1 MKILLEHQQRS
12 YNTFADKELNVGE
25 DAKPYADEKL
35 ILVADGL
42 GGRGGFPHTELARG
56 MLEKDRLVDVAFSPV
71 FDLEGEKYE
80 DLKKFIQ
87 ESFSDLFAL
96 KEIYGRDF
104 YSSKGSGYFASHL
117 IAAIALYLLR
127 FDARFDIDALF
138 ENCEK
143 AKARAQIKEM
153 GAKKEGEKAPPPPA
167 NAESEDKNA
176 ESKTQIEAN
185 KAKSETENAVEKA
198 ENAPVKAENTVEN
211 AESAPAKA
219 ESALSKE
226 ELLKKFALDFSAAL
240 KEKLAAI
247 AQNAG
252 LKNESRLKGTYLLP
266 TTLSVTL
273 MREREESVDLIC
285 LWAGDSRAYYWNEEG
300 LAQISDDHE
309 IGGTMTNLISLAKDF
324 RLQICSLK
332 VKKPCL
338 VFNATDGVYKCMMF
352 ASPLDLESL
361 LLQAILKSESVEQL
375 EENLD
380 KIYENIGRHDDSNS
394 LAAVTFGYAD
404 LGALKA
410 AARKRSDEIER
421 KIVSRLPGILTR
433 DYRAEYE
440 KADAEFI
447 SSLLKVKDQAIAV
460 PEVLAAITRQ
470 MKERKYAPFEK
481 EVAEIKGKIRKKEL
495 EIRDCRKEISSKVA
509 LHWIKKPTLRKLSG
523 KDLPLF
529 KKGLYKKVEGIDEL
543 KKAYASGCDE
553 EIDELQK
560 QVEKFCECGD
570 KLRDVITVKDTAQAA
585 EESLERIEEVVKKLK
600 ARARGKNEIYKQY
613 FSDLEDIEKV
623 SEEMMQEDEAE
634 IEKLAEEIFSGK
646 RTLGGTSGELE
657 AEMSAILAKKTEA
670 EAEISALNGRLKEI
684 EKPYAERFW
693 NEFTRELIVTDEC
706 RAAIEKHEELTEA
719 AKAGEAEKKRAEL
732 EVLLEK
738 RQELYAEY
746 EKNYQ
751 RSLVRSDICLR

>member
-1 MKILLEHQQRS
+1 MKILLEHQQRV
-12 YNTFADKELNVGE
+12 YNALADKELNVGE

-42 GGRGGFPHTELARG
+42 GGRGGFPHTELDRG

-143 AKARAQIKEM
+143 AKARAQIKET
-153 GAKKEGEKAPPPPA
+153 GAKKEGEKAPTPA
-167 NAESEDKNA
+167 NAESKTENA
-176 ESKTQIEAN
+176 ESKT
-185 KAKSETENAVEKA
+185 ENTVEKA
-198 ENAPVKAENTVEN
+198 ENAPINAEN
-211 AESAPAKA
+211 APAKA

-247 AQNAG
+247 AQNAV

-361 LLQAILKSESVEQL
+361 LLQAIRASESVEQL

-404 LGALKA
+404 FGALKA
-410 AARKRSDEIER
+410 AAGKRSDEIER
-421 KIVSRLPGILTR
+421 EIVSRLPGILTR

-447 SSLLKVKDQAIAV
+447 SSLLKVKDKAIAV
-460 PEVLAAITRQ
+460 PEVLEAITRQ

-481 EVAEIKGKIRKKEL
+481 EVAEIKGKIRSKEL
-495 EIRDCRKEISSKVA
+495 EIRACREEIASKVA
-509 LHWIKKPTLRKLSG
+509 SHWIKKPTLRKLSG

-600 ARARGKNEIYKQY
+600 ARARGKNEIYRQY
-613 FSDLEDIEKV
+613 YSDLEDIEKV
-623 SEEMMQEDEAE
+623 SKEMMQEDEAE
-634 IEKLAEEIFSGK
+634 IEKLAEEIFAGK

>member
-1 MKILLEHQQRS
+1 MKILLEHQQRV
-12 YNTFADKELNVGE
+12 YNALADKELNVGE

-35 ILVADGL
+35 IVVADGL
-42 GGRGGFPHTELARG
+42 GGRGGFPHIELDRG

-117 IAAIALYLLR
+117 VAAIALYLLR

-143 AKARAQIKEM
+143 AKARAQEET
-153 GAKKEGEKAPPPPA
+153 GEKKEGEKATPPA
-167 NAESEDKNA
+167 NAESKDKNA
-176 ESKTQIEAN
+176 ESKT
-185 KAKSETENAVEKA
+185 ENTVEKA
-198 ENAPVKAENTVEN
+198 ENAPVKAENAV
-211 AESAPAKA
+211 
-219 ESALSKE
+219 SKE
-226 ELLKKFALDFSAAL
+226 ELLQKFALDFSAAL
-240 KEKLAAI
+240 KERLAAI

-285 LWAGDSRAYYWNEEG
+285 LWAGDSRSYYWNEEG

-361 LLQAILKSESVEQL
+361 LLQVILKSESVEQL

-410 AARKRSDEIER
+410 AAEKRSDEIER

-447 SSLLKVKDQAIAV
+447 SSLLKVKDKAIAV

-481 EVAEIKGKIRKKEL
+481 EVAEIRGKIRRKEL
-495 EIRDCRKEISSKVA
+495 EIRACREEIAAKVA

-600 ARARGKNEIYKQY
+600 ARARGKNEIYRQY

-623 SEEMMQEDEAE
+623 SKEMMQEDEAE
-634 IEKLAEEIFSGK
+634 IEKLAEEIFAGK

-657 AEMSAILAKKTEA
+657 AEMSAILAKKTET

>member
-1 MKILLEHQQRS
+1 MKILLEHQQRMH
-12 YNTFADKELNVGE
+12 NALADKELNVGE

-42 GGRGGFPHTELARG
+42 GGRGGFPHTELDRG

-143 AKARAQIKEM
+143 AKARAQIKET
-153 GAKKEGEKAPPPPA
+153 GAKKEGEKAPTPA
-167 NAESEDKNA
+167 NAESKEKSAPVNA
-176 ESKTQIEAN
+176 
-185 KAKSETENAVEKA
+185 ENAVEKA
-198 ENAPVKAENTVEN
+198 ENAPAN
-211 AESAPAKA
+211 A

-247 AQNAG
+247 AQNVG

-404 LGALKA
+404 FGALKA

-421 KIVSRLPGILTR
+421 EIVSRLPGILTR

-447 SSLLKVKDQAIAV
+447 SSLLKVKDKAIAV
-460 PEVLAAITRQ
+460 PEVLEAITRQ

-481 EVAEIKGKIRKKEL
+481 EVAEIKGKIRSKEL
-495 EIRDCRKEISSKVA
+495 EIRACREEIASKVA
-509 LHWIKKPTLRKLSG
+509 SHWIKKPTLR
-523 KDLPLF
+523 
-529 KKGLYKKVEGIDEL
+529 
-543 KKAYASGCDE
+543 
-553 EIDELQK
+553 
-560 QVEKFCECGD
+560 
-570 KLRDVITVKDTAQAA
+570 
-585 EESLERIEEVVKKLK
+585 
-600 ARARGKNEIYKQY
+600 
-613 FSDLEDIEKV
+613 
-623 SEEMMQEDEAE
+623 
-634 IEKLAEEIFSGK
+634 
-646 RTLGGTSGELE
+646 
-657 AEMSAILAKKTEA
+657 
-670 EAEISALNGRLKEI
+670 
-684 EKPYAERFW
+684 
-693 NEFTRELIVTDEC
+693 
-706 RAAIEKHEELTEA
+706 
-719 AKAGEAEKKRAEL
+719 
-732 EVLLEK
+732 
-738 RQELYAEY
+738 
-746 EKNYQ
+746 
-751 RSLVRSDICLR
+751 

>member
-1 MKILLEHQQRS
+1 MKILLEHQQRMH
-12 YNTFADKELNVGE
+12 NALADKELNVGE

-42 GGRGGFPHTELARG
+42 GGRGGFPHTELDRG

-143 AKARAQIKEM
+143 AKARAQEEM
-153 GAKKEGEKAPPPPA
+153 GAKKEGEKAPTPPA
-167 NAESEDKNA
+167 NAENKEKNA
-176 ESKTQIEAN
+176 VEKAESAPVN
-185 KAKSETENAVEKA
+185 AENAVEKA
-198 ENAPVKAENTVEN
+198 ENAPAKAENAV
-211 AESAPAKA
+211 
-219 ESALSKE
+219 SKE

-247 AQNAG
+247 AQNVG

-273 MREREESVDLIC
+273 MRERKESVDLIC

-404 LGALKA
+404 FGALKA
-410 AARKRSDEIER
+410 AAEKRSDEIER

-447 SSLLKVKDQAIAV
+447 SSLLKVKDKAIAV
-460 PEVLAAITRQ
+460 PEVLEAITRQ

-481 EVAEIKGKIRKKEL
+481 EVAEIKGKIRRKEL
-495 EIRDCRKEISSKVA
+495 EIRVCREEIASKVA
-509 LHWIKKPTLRKLSG
+509 SHWIKKSTLRKLSG

-600 ARARGKNEIYKQY
+600 ARARGKNEIYRQY
-613 FSDLEDIEKV
+613 YSDLEDIEKV
-623 SEEMMQEDEAE
+623 SKEMMQEDEAE

>member
-1 MKILLEHQQRS
+1 MKILLEHQQRMH
-12 YNTFADKELNVGE
+12 NALADKELNVGE

-42 GGRGGFPHTELARG
+42 GGRGGFPHTELDRG

-143 AKARAQIKEM
+143 AKARAQEEM
-153 GAKKEGEKAPPPPA
+153 GAKKEGEKAPTPA
-167 NAESEDKNA
+167 NAESKEKSAPVNA
-176 ESKTQIEAN
+176 
-185 KAKSETENAVEKA
+185 ENAVEKA
-198 ENAPVKAENTVEN
+198 ENAPAN
-211 AESAPAKA
+211 AESAM
-219 ESALSKE
+219 SKE

-404 LGALKA
+404 FGALKA
-410 AARKRSDEIER
+410 AAEKRSDEIER
-421 KIVSRLPGILTR
+421 EIVSRLPGILTR

-447 SSLLKVKDQAIAV
+447 SSLLKVKDKAIAV
-460 PEVLAAITRQ
+460 PEVLEAVTRQ

-481 EVAEIKGKIRKKEL
+481 EVAEIKGKIRSKEL
-495 EIRDCRKEISSKVA
+495 EIRACREEIASKVA
-509 LHWIKKPTLRKLSG
+509 SHWIKKPTLRKLSG

-570 KLRDVITVKDTAQAA
+570 KLRDAVTVKDTAQAA

-600 ARARGKNEIYKQY
+600 ARARGKNEIYRQY
-613 FSDLEDIEKV
+613 YSDLEDIEKV
-623 SEEMMQEDEAE
+623 SKEMMQEDEAE

>member
-1 MKILLEHQQRS
+1 MKILLEHQQRV
-12 YNTFADKELNVGE
+12 YNALADKELNVGE

-35 ILVADGL
+35 IVVADGL
-42 GGRGGFPHTELARG
+42 GGRGGFPHTELDRG

-117 IAAIALYLLR
+117 VAAIALYLLR

-143 AKARAQIKEM
+143 AKARAQEET
-153 GAKKEGEKAPPPPA
+153 GEKKEVEKAPTPA
-167 NAESEDKNA
+167 NAESKDKNA
-176 ESKTQIEAN
+176 ESKTEN
-185 KAKSETENAVEKA
+185 TVEKAENAPVNAENAVEKA
-198 ENAPVKAENTVEN
+198 ENAPIN
-211 AESAPAKA
+211 AESAPANA
-219 ESALSKE
+219 ESAVSKE

-247 AQNAG
+247 AQNVG

-361 LLQAILKSESVEQL
+361 LLQAILKSESAEQL

-421 KIVSRLPGILTR
+421 EIVSRLPGILTR

-447 SSLLKVKDQAIAV
+447 SSLLKVKDKAIAV
-460 PEVLAAITRQ
+460 PEVLEAIMRQ

-481 EVAEIKGKIRKKEL
+481 EVAEIKGKIRSKEL
-495 EIRDCRKEISSKVA
+495 EIRACREEIAAKVA
-509 LHWIKKPTLRKLSG
+509 SHWIKKPTLRKLSG

-600 ARARGKNEIYKQY
+600 ARARGKNEIYRQY
-613 FSDLEDIEKV
+613 YSDLEDIEKV
-623 SEEMMQEDEAE
+623 SKEMMQEDEAE

-657 AEMSAILAKKTEA
+657 AEMSAIFAKKTEA

-684 EKPYAERFW
+684 EKPYTECFW

>member
-1 MKILLEHQQRS
+1 MKILLEHQQRV
-12 YNTFADKELNVGE
+12 YNALADKELNVGE

-42 GGRGGFPHTELARG
+42 GGRGGFPHTELDRG

-143 AKARAQIKEM
+143 AKARAQIKET
-153 GAKKEGEKAPPPPA
+153 GAKKEGEKAPTPA
-167 NAESEDKNA
+167 NAESKEKSAPVNA
-176 ESKTQIEAN
+176 ENNDK
-185 KAKSETENAVEKA
+185 NAVEKA
-198 ENAPVKAENTVEN
+198 E
-211 AESAPAKA
+211 SAPANA

-404 LGALKA
+404 FGALKA
-410 AARKRSDEIER
+410 AAEKRSDEIER
-421 KIVSRLPGILTR
+421 EIVSRLPDILTR

-447 SSLLKVKDQAIAV
+447 SSLLKVKDKAIAV
-460 PEVLAAITRQ
+460 PEVLEAITRQ

-481 EVAEIKGKIRKKEL
+481 EVAEIKGKIIRKEL
-495 EIRDCRKEISSKVA
+495 EIRACREEIAAKVTS
-509 LHWIKKPTLRKLSG
+509 HWIKKPTLRKLSG

-600 ARARGKNEIYKQY
+600 ARARGKNEIYRQY
-613 FSDLEDIEKV
+613 YSDLEDIEKV
-623 SEEMMQEDEAE
+623 SKEMMQEDEAE
-634 IEKLAEEIFSGK
+634 IEKLAEEIFAGK
-646 RTLGGTSGELE
+646 RTLGGTIGELE

-670 EAEISALNGRLKEI
+670 GAEISALNGRLKEI

>member
-1 MKILLEHQQRS
+1 MKILLEHQQRV
-12 YNTFADKELNVGE
+12 YNALADKELNVGE

-42 GGRGGFPHTELARG
+42 GGRGGFPHTELDRG

-143 AKARAQIKEM
+143 AKARAQIKET
-153 GAKKEGEKAPPPPA
+153 GAKKEGEKAPTPA
-167 NAESEDKNA
+167 NAESKEKSAPVNA
-176 ESKTQIEAN
+176 ENNDK
-185 KAKSETENAVEKA
+185 NAVEKA
-198 ENAPVKAENTVEN
+198 E
-211 AESAPAKA
+211 SAPANA

-404 LGALKA
+404 FGALKA
-410 AARKRSDEIER
+410 AAEKRSDEIER
-421 KIVSRLPGILTR
+421 EIVSRLPDILTR

-447 SSLLKVKDQAIAV
+447 SSLLKVKDKAIAV
-460 PEVLAAITRQ
+460 PEVLEAITRQ

-481 EVAEIKGKIRKKEL
+481 EVAEIRGKIRRKEL
-495 EIRDCRKEISSKVA
+495 EIRACREEIAAKVTS
-509 LHWIKKPTLRKLSG
+509 HWIKKPTLRKLSG

-600 ARARGKNEIYKQY
+600 ARARGKNEIYRQY
-613 FSDLEDIEKV
+613 YSDLEDIEKV
-623 SEEMMQEDEAE
+623 SKEMMQEDEAE
-634 IEKLAEEIFSGK
+634 IEKLAEEIFAGK
-646 RTLGGTSGELE
+646 RTLGGTIGELE

-670 EAEISALNGRLKEI
+670 GAEISALNGRLKEI

>member
-1 MKILLEHQQRS
+1 MKILLEHQQRV
-12 YNTFADKELNVGE
+12 YNALADKEFNVGE

-42 GGRGGFPHTELARG
+42 GGRGGFPHTELDRG

-71 FDLEGEKYE
+71 FDLEGGKYE

-143 AKARAQIKEM
+143 AKARAQEVT
-153 GAKKEGEKAPPPPA
+153 GAKKEGEKAPTPLA
-167 NAESEDKNA
+167 NAE
-176 ESKTQIEAN
+176 N
-185 KAKSETENAVEKA
+185 KEKNAVEKA
-198 ENAPVKAENTVEN
+198 ESASVNAENAVEKAENTVEN

-247 AQNAG
+247 AQNVG

-273 MREREESVDLIC
+273 MRERKESVDLIC

-361 LLQAILKSESVEQL
+361 LLQAIRASESAEQL

-404 LGALKA
+404 FGALKA

-421 KIVSRLPGILTR
+421 EIVSRLPGILTR

-447 SSLLKVKDQAIAV
+447 SSLLKVKDKAIAV
-460 PEVLAAITRQ
+460 PEVLEAITRQ

-481 EVAEIKGKIRKKEL
+481 EVAEIKGKIRSKEL
-495 EIRDCRKEISSKVA
+495 EIRACREEIASKVA
-509 LHWIKKPTLRKLSG
+509 SHWIKKPTLRKLSG

-570 KLRDVITVKDTAQAA
+570 KLRDVVTVKDTAQSA

-600 ARARGKNEIYKQY
+600 ARARGKNEVYKQY

-623 SEEMMQEDEAE
+623 SKEMMQEDEAE

>member
-1 MKILLEHQQRS
+1 MKILLEHQQRMH
-12 YNTFADKELNVGE
+12 NALADKELNVGE

-42 GGRGGFPHTELARG
+42 GGRGGFPHTELDRG
-56 MLEKDRLVDVAFSPV
+56 MLEKDRLVDVTFSPV

-80 DLKKFIQ
+80 HLKKFIQ

-143 AKARAQIKEM
+143 AKARAQIKET
-153 GAKKEGEKAPPPPA
+153 GAKKEGEKAPTPA
-167 NAESEDKNA
+167 NAESKEKSAPVNA
-176 ESKTQIEAN
+176 ENNDK
-185 KAKSETENAVEKA
+185 NAVEKA
-198 ENAPVKAENTVEN
+198 ESAPVNAENAVEK

-361 LLQAILKSESVEQL
+361 LLQAILKSESAEQL

-404 LGALKA
+404 FGALKA
-410 AARKRSDEIER
+410 AAGKRSDEIER

-447 SSLLKVKDQAIAV
+447 SSLLKVKDKAIAV
-460 PEVLAAITRQ
+460 PEVLEAVTRQ

-481 EVAEIKGKIRKKEL
+481 EVAEIKGKIRSKEL
-495 EIRDCRKEISSKVA
+495 EIRACREEIASQVA
-509 LHWIKKPTLRKLSG
+509 SHWIKKPTLRKLSG

-529 KKGLYKKVEGIDEL
+529 KKGLYKKVESIDEL

-600 ARARGKNEIYKQY
+600 ARARGKNEVYKQY

-623 SEEMMQEDEAE
+623 SKEMMQEDEAE

>member
-1 MKILLEHQQRS
+1 MKILLEHQQRV
-12 YNTFADKELNVGE
+12 YNALADKELNVGE

-35 ILVADGL
+35 IVVADGL
-42 GGRGGFPHTELARG
+42 GGRGGFPHTELDRG

-117 IAAIALYLLR
+117 VAAIALYLLR

-143 AKARAQIKEM
+143 AKARAQEET
-153 GAKKEGEKAPPPPA
+153 GEKKEGEKATPPA
-167 NAESEDKNA
+167 NAESKDKNA
-176 ESKTQIEAN
+176 ESKT
-185 KAKSETENAVEKA
+185 ENTVEKA
-198 ENAPVKAENTVEN
+198 ENAPVKAENAV
-211 AESAPAKA
+211 
-219 ESALSKE
+219 SKE
-226 ELLKKFALDFSAAL
+226 ELLQKFALDFSAAL
-240 KEKLAAI
+240 KERLAAI

-361 LLQAILKSESVEQL
+361 LLQVILKSESVEQL

-410 AARKRSDEIER
+410 AAEKRSDEIER

-447 SSLLKVKDQAIAV
+447 SSLLKVKDKAIAV

-481 EVAEIKGKIRKKEL
+481 EVAEIKGKIRRKEL
-495 EIRDCRKEISSKVA
+495 EIRACREEIAAKVA

-585 EESLERIEEVVKKLK
+585 KEGLERIEEVVKKLK

-623 SEEMMQEDEAE
+623 SKEMMQEDEAE

-693 NEFTRELIVTDEC
+693 NEFARELIVTDEC

-719 AKAGEAEKKRAEL
+719 AKAGEAEKKRVEL

>member
-1 MKILLEHQQRS
+1 MKILLEHQQRV
-12 YNTFADKELNVGE
+12 YNALADKELNVGE

-42 GGRGGFPHTELARG
+42 GGRGGFPHTELDRG

-143 AKARAQIKEM
+143 AKARAQIKET
-153 GAKKEGEKAPPPPA
+153 GAKKEGEKAPTPA
-167 NAESEDKNA
+167 NAESKEKSAPVNA
-176 ESKTQIEAN
+176 ENNDK
-185 KAKSETENAVEKA
+185 NAVEKA
-198 ENAPVKAENTVEN
+198 E
-211 AESAPAKA
+211 SAPANA

-404 LGALKA
+404 FGALKA
-410 AARKRSDEIER
+410 AAEKRSDEIER
-421 KIVSRLPGILTR
+421 EIVSRLPGILTR

-447 SSLLKVKDQAIAV
+447 SSLLKVKDKAIAV
-460 PEVLAAITRQ
+460 PEVLEAITRQ

-481 EVAEIKGKIRKKEL
+481 EVAEIKGKIIKKEL
-495 EIRDCRKEISSKVA
+495 EIRACRKEIASKVA

-570 KLRDVITVKDTAQAA
+570 KLRDVITVKDRAQAA

-600 ARARGKNEIYKQY
+600 ARARGKNEIYRQY
-613 FSDLEDIEKV
+613 YSDLEDIEKV
-623 SEEMMQEDEAE
+623 SKEMMQEDEAE
-634 IEKLAEEIFSGK
+634 IEKLAEEIFAGK
-646 RTLGGTSGELE
+646 RTLSGTSGELE

>member
-1 MKILLEHQQRS
+1 MKILLEHQQRM
-12 YNTFADKELNVGE
+12 YNALADKEFNVGE

-42 GGRGGFPHTELARG
+42 GGRGGFPHTELDRG

-143 AKARAQIKEM
+143 AKARAQEET
-153 GAKKEGEKAPPPPA
+153 GAKKESEKAPTPPV
-167 NAESEDKNA
+167 NA
-176 ESKTQIEAN
+176 ESKE
-185 KAKSETENAVEKA
+185 KNAVEKA
-198 ENAPVKAENTVEN
+198 ESASENTESAVEK
-211 AESAPAKA
+211 AESAPAKTEKA
-219 ESALSKE
+219 MSKE

-404 LGALKA
+404 FGALKA
-410 AARKRSDEIER
+410 AAGKRSDEIER
-421 KIVSRLPGILTR
+421 EIVSRLPGILTR

-447 SSLLKVKDQAIAV
+447 SSLLKVKDKAIAV
-460 PEVLAAITRQ
+460 PEVLEAITRQ

-481 EVAEIKGKIRKKEL
+481 EVAEIRGKIRRKEL
-495 EIRDCRKEISSKVA
+495 EIRACREEIAAKVA
-509 LHWIKKPTLRKLSG
+509 SHWIKKPTLRKLSG

-600 ARARGKNEIYKQY
+600 ARARGKNEIYRQY
-613 FSDLEDIEKV
+613 YSDLEDIEKV
-623 SEEMMQEDEAE
+623 SKEMMQEDEAE

-657 AEMSAILAKKTEA
+657 VEMSAILAKKTEA
-670 EAEISALNGRLKEI
+670 EAEISALNGRLEEI

>member
-1 MKILLEHQQRS
+1 MKILLEHQQQS
-12 YNTFADKELNVGE
+12 YNALADKELNVGE

-42 GGRGGFPHTELARG
+42 GGRGGFPHTELDRG

-143 AKARAQIKEM
+143 AKARAQEEM
-153 GAKKEGEKAPPPPA
+153 GAKKEGEKAPTPPA
-167 NAESEDKNA
+167 NAESKEKSAPVNA
-176 ESKTQIEAN
+176 
-185 KAKSETENAVEKA
+185 ENAVE
-198 ENAPVKAENTVEN
+198 KAENTVEN

-309 IGGTMTNLISLAKDF
+309 IGGTMTNLISLAKYF

-361 LLQAILKSESVEQL
+361 LLQAIRASESVEQL

-404 LGALKA
+404 FGALKA
-410 AARKRSDEIER
+410 AAEKRSNEIER
-421 KIVSRLPGILTR
+421 EIVSRLPGILTR

-447 SSLLKVKDQAIAV
+447 SSLLKVKDKAIAV
-460 PEVLAAITRQ
+460 PEVLEAVTRQ

-481 EVAEIKGKIRKKEL
+481 EVAEIKGKIRSKEL
-495 EIRDCRKEISSKVA
+495 EIRACREEIASKVA
-509 LHWIKKPTLRKLSG
+509 SHWIKKPTLRKLSG

-600 ARARGKNEIYKQY
+600 ARARGKNEIYRQY
-613 FSDLEDIEKV
+613 YSDLEDIEKV
-623 SEEMMQEDEAE
+623 SKEMMQEDEAE

>member
-1 MKILLEHQQRS
+1 MKILLEHQQRMH
-12 YNTFADKELNVGE
+12 NALADKELNVGE

-35 ILVADGL
+35 IVVADGL
-42 GGRGGFPHTELARG
+42 GGRGGFPHTELDRG

-143 AKARAQIKEM
+143 AKARAQIKET
-153 GAKKEGEKAPPPPA
+153 GAKKEGEKAPTPA
-167 NAESEDKNA
+167 NAESKEKSAPVNA
-176 ESKTQIEAN
+176 ENNDK
-185 KAKSETENAVEKA
+185 NAVEKA
-198 ENAPVKAENTVEN
+198 E
-211 AESAPAKA
+211 SASANA

-273 MREREESVDLIC
+273 MRERKESVDLIC

-404 LGALKA
+404 FGALKA
-410 AARKRSDEIER
+410 AAEKRSDEIER
-421 KIVSRLPGILTR
+421 KIVSRLPDILTR

-447 SSLLKVKDQAIAV
+447 SSLLKVKDKAIAV
-460 PEVLAAITRQ
+460 PEVLEAITRQ

-495 EIRDCRKEISSKVA
+495 EIRACREEIASKVA
-509 LHWIKKPTLRKLSG
+509 SHWIKKPTLRKLSG

-570 KLRDVITVKDTAQAA
+570 KLRDVVTVKDTAQSA

-600 ARARGKNEIYKQY
+600 ARARGKNEVCKQY

-623 SEEMMQEDEAE
+623 SKEMMQEDEAE

>member
-1 MKILLEHQQRS
+1 MKILLEHQQRV
-12 YNTFADKELNVGE
+12 YNALADKELNVGE

-35 ILVADGL
+35 IVVADGL
-42 GGRGGFPHTELARG
+42 GGRGGFPHTELDRG

-80 DLKKFIQ
+80 DFKKFIQ

-143 AKARAQIKEM
+143 AKARAQIKET
-153 GAKKEGEKAPPPPA
+153 GAKKEGEKAPTPA
-167 NAESEDKNA
+167 NAESKEKSAPVNA
-176 ESKTQIEAN
+176 ENNDK
-185 KAKSETENAVEKA
+185 NAVEKA
-198 ENAPVKAENTVEN
+198 E
-211 AESAPAKA
+211 SAPANA

-380 KIYENIGRHDDSNS
+380 RIYVNIGRHDDSNS

-404 LGALKA
+404 FGALKA
-410 AARKRSDEIER
+410 AAEKRSDEIER
-421 KIVSRLPGILTR
+421 EIVSRLPDILTR

-447 SSLLKVKDQAIAV
+447 SSLLKVKDKAIAV
-460 PEVLAAITRQ
+460 PEVLEAITRQ

-481 EVAEIKGKIRKKEL
+481 EVAEIKGKIRRKEL
-495 EIRDCRKEISSKVA
+495 EIRACREEIASKVA
-509 LHWIKKPTLRKLSG
+509 SHWIKKPTLRKLSG

-529 KKGLYKKVEGIDEL
+529 KKGLYKKVESIDEL

-553 EIDELQK
+553 EIDELQT

-570 KLRDVITVKDTAQAA
+570 KVRDVITVKDTAQAA

-600 ARARGKNEIYKQY
+600 ARARGKNEIYRQY
-613 FSDLEDIEKV
+613 YSDLEDIEKV
-623 SEEMMQEDEAE
+623 SKEMMQEDEAE
-634 IEKLAEEIFSGK
+634 IEKLAEEIFAGK

>member
-12 YNTFADKELNVGE
+12 YNALADKELNVGE

-35 ILVADGL
+35 IVVADGL
-42 GGRGGFPHTELARG
+42 GGRGGFPHTELDRG

-143 AKARAQIKEM
+143 AKARAQIKET
-153 GAKKEGEKAPPPPA
+153 GAKKEGEKAPTPPA
-167 NAESEDKNA
+167 NAENKEKNA
-176 ESKTQIEAN
+176 VEKAES
-185 KAKSETENAVEKA
+185 AVEKA
-198 ENAPVKAENTVEN
+198 ENAPAKTEN
-211 AESAPAKA
+211 APAKA
-219 ESALSKE
+219 ENAVSKE

-361 LLQAILKSESVEQL
+361 LLQAISASESVEQL

-404 LGALKA
+404 FGALKA
-410 AARKRSDEIER
+410 AAGKRSDEIER

-447 SSLLKVKDQAIAV
+447 SSLLKVKDKAIAV
-460 PEVLAAITRQ
+460 PEVLEAITRQ

-481 EVAEIKGKIRKKEL
+481 EVAEIKGKIRRKEL
-495 EIRDCRKEISSKVA
+495 EIRACREEIASKVA
-509 LHWIKKPTLRKLSG
+509 SHWIKKPTLRKLSG

-570 KLRDVITVKDTAQAA
+570 KLRDVVTVKDTAQAA

-600 ARARGKNEIYKQY
+600 ARARGKNEIYRQY
-613 FSDLEDIEKV
+613 YSDLEDIEKV
-623 SEEMMQEDEAE
+623 SKEMMQEDEAE

-670 EAEISALNGRLKEI
+670 EAEISALSGRLEEI

>member
-42 GGRGGFPHTELARG
+42 GGRGGFPHTELDRG

-153 GAKKEGEKAPPPPA
+153 GAKKEGEKAPTPPA

-185 KAKSETENAVEKA
+185 KAKSETENAVE
-198 ENAPVKAENTVEN
+198 KAENTVEN

-332 VKKPCL
+332 VKKPCI

-361 LLQAILKSESVEQL
+361 LLQTILESESVEQL

-410 AARKRSDEIER
+410 AARTRSDEIER

-447 SSLLKVKDQAIAV
+447 SSLLKVKDKAIAV

-495 EIRDCRKEISSKVA
+495 EIRDCRDKIASKVA

-570 KLRDVITVKDTAQAA
+570 KLRDVITVKDRAQAA

-623 SEEMMQEDEAE
+623 SKEMMQEDEAE

>member
-1 MKILLEHQQRS
+1 MKILLEHQQRV
-12 YNTFADKELNVGE
+12 YNALADKELNVGE

-35 ILVADGL
+35 IVVADGL
-42 GGRGGFPHTELARG
+42 GGRGGFPHIELDRG

-71 FDLEGEKYE
+71 FDLEGAKYE

-117 IAAIALYLLR
+117 VAAIALYLLR

-143 AKARAQIKEM
+143 AKARAQEET
-153 GAKKEGEKAPPPPA
+153 GEKKEGEKATPPA
-167 NAESEDKNA
+167 NAESK
-176 ESKTQIEAN
+176 
-185 KAKSETENAVEKA
+185 TENTVEKA
-198 ENAPVKAENTVEN
+198 ENAPAKAENAV
-211 AESAPAKA
+211 
-219 ESALSKE
+219 SKE
-226 ELLKKFALDFSAAL
+226 ELLQKFALDFSAAL

-361 LLQAILKSESVEQL
+361 LLQVILKSESVEQL

-410 AARKRSDEIER
+410 AAGKRSDEIER
-421 KIVSRLPGILTR
+421 EIVSRLPGILTR

-447 SSLLKVKDQAIAV
+447 SSLLKVKDKAIAV
-460 PEVLAAITRQ
+460 PEVLAAVTRQ

-481 EVAEIKGKIRKKEL
+481 EVAEIKGKIRRKEL
-495 EIRDCRKEISSKVA
+495 EIRACREEIAAKVA

-570 KLRDVITVKDTAQAA
+570 KLRDVVTVKDTAQAA

-600 ARARGKNEIYKQY
+600 ARARGKNEIYRQY

-623 SEEMMQEDEAE
+623 SKEMMQEDEAE
-634 IEKLAEEIFSGK
+634 IEKLAEEIFAGK

-670 EAEISALNGRLKEI
+670 EAEISALNGRLEEI

>member
-1 MKILLEHQQRS
+1 MKILLEHQQRV
-12 YNTFADKELNVGE
+12 YNALADKELNVGE

-35 ILVADGL
+35 IVVADGL
-42 GGRGGFPHTELARG
+42 GGRGGFPHTELDRG

-71 FDLEGEKYE
+71 FDFEGEKYE

-153 GAKKEGEKAPPPPA
+153 GAKKEGEKAPTPPA

-176 ESKTQIEAN
+176 ESKIQNEANKEAN
-185 KAKSETENAVEKA
+185 KAESKTENAVEKT
-198 ENAPVKAENTVEN
+198 ENAPANTEN
-211 AESAPAKA
+211 APAKA

-247 AQNAG
+247 AQNTG

-309 IGGTMTNLISLAKDF
+309 IGGTMTNLVSLAKDF

-332 VKKPCL
+332 MKKPCL

-404 LGALKA
+404 FGALKA

-447 SSLLKVKDQAIAV
+447 SSLLKVKDKAIAV

-481 EVAEIKGKIRKKEL
+481 EVAEIRGKIRKKEL
-495 EIRDCRKEISSKVA
+495 EIRACREEIAAKVA

-613 FSDLEDIEKV
+613 FSDLEDIEKA
-623 SEEMMQEDEAE
+623 SKEMMQEDEAE

-693 NEFTRELIVTDEC
+693 NEFARELIVTDEC

>member
-1 MKILLEHQQRS
+1 MKILLEHQQRV
-12 YNTFADKELNVGE
+12 YNALADKELNVGE

-42 GGRGGFPHTELARG
+42 GGRGGFPHTELDRG

-143 AKARAQIKEM
+143 AKARAQIKET
-153 GAKKEGEKAPPPPA
+153 GAKKEGEKAPTPA
-167 NAESEDKNA
+167 NAESKEKSAPVNA
-176 ESKTQIEAN
+176 ENNDK
-185 KAKSETENAVEKA
+185 NAVEKA
-198 ENAPVKAENTVEN
+198 E
-211 AESAPAKA
+211 SAPANA

-361 LLQAILKSESVEQL
+361 LLQAISASESVEQL

-404 LGALKA
+404 FGALKA
-410 AARKRSDEIER
+410 AAGKRSDEIER

-447 SSLLKVKDQAIAV
+447 SSLLKVKDKAIAV
-460 PEVLAAITRQ
+460 PEVLEAITRQ

-481 EVAEIKGKIRKKEL
+481 EVAEIKGKIRRKEL
-495 EIRDCRKEISSKVA
+495 EIRACREEIASKVA
-509 LHWIKKPTLRKLSG
+509 SHWIKKPTLRKLSG

-570 KLRDVITVKDTAQAA
+570 KLRDVVTVKDTAQAA

-600 ARARGKNEIYKQY
+600 ARARGKNEIYRQY
-613 FSDLEDIEKV
+613 YSDLEDIEKV
-623 SEEMMQEDEAE
+623 SKEMMQEDEAE

-670 EAEISALNGRLKEI
+670 EAEISALNGRLEEI

>member
-1 MKILLEHQQRS
+1 MKILLEHQQRV
-12 YNTFADKELNVGE
+12 YNALADKELNVGE

-42 GGRGGFPHTELARG
+42 GGRGGFPHTELDRG

-143 AKARAQIKEM
+143 AQVRAQEEM
-153 GAKKEGEKAPPPPA
+153 GAKKEGEKAPTPPA
-167 NAESEDKNA
+167 NAESKDKNA
-176 ESKTQIEAN
+176 ESKTEN
-185 KAKSETENAVEKA
+185 TVEKAESAPVNAENAVEKA
-198 ENAPVKAENTVEN
+198 ENAP
-211 AESAPAKA
+211 AKA
-219 ESALSKE
+219 EDALSKE

-247 AQNAG
+247 AQNTG

-404 LGALKA
+404 FGALKA
-410 AARKRSDEIER
+410 AAEKRSDEIER
-421 KIVSRLPGILTR
+421 EIVSRLPGILTR

-447 SSLLKVKDQAIAV
+447 SSLLKVKDKAIAV
-460 PEVLAAITRQ
+460 PEVLEAITRQ

-495 EIRDCRKEISSKVA
+495 EIRARREEIASKVA
-509 LHWIKKPTLRKLSG
+509 SHWIKKPTLRKLSG

-570 KLRDVITVKDTAQAA
+570 KLRDVVTVKDTAQAA

-600 ARARGKNEIYKQY
+600 ARARGRNEIYRQY
-613 FSDLEDIEKV
+613 YSDLEDIEKV
-623 SEEMMQEDEAE
+623 SKEMMQEDEAE

-719 AKAGEAEKKRAEL
+719 AKAGEAEKKRTEL

>member
-42 GGRGGFPHTELARG
+42 GGRGGFPHTELDRG

-153 GAKKEGEKAPPPPA
+153 GAKKEGEKAPTPPA

-361 LLQAILKSESVEQL
+361 LLQAIRASESVEQL

-404 LGALKA
+404 FGALKA

-421 KIVSRLPGILTR
+421 EIVSRLPGILTR

-447 SSLLKVKDQAIAV
+447 SSLLKVKDKAIAV

-481 EVAEIKGKIRKKEL
+481 EVAEIKGKIRSKEL
-495 EIRDCRKEISSKVA
+495 EIRACREEIASKVA
-509 LHWIKKPTLRKLSG
+509 SHWIKKPTLRKLSG

-623 SEEMMQEDEAE
+623 SKEMMQEDEAE

>member
-12 YNTFADKELNVGE
+12 YNALADKELNVGE

-42 GGRGGFPHTELARG
+42 GGRGGFPHTELDRG

-143 AKARAQIKEM
+143 AKARAQIKET
-153 GAKKEGEKAPPPPA
+153 GAKKEGEKAPTPPA
-167 NAESEDKNA
+167 HAE
-176 ESKTQIEAN
+176 N
-185 KAKSETENAVEKA
+185 KEKNAVEKA
-198 ENAPVKAENTVEN
+198 ESAPVNAENNDKNAVEKAESAPVKAENAV
-211 AESAPAKA
+211 
-219 ESALSKE
+219 SKE
-226 ELLKKFALDFSAAL
+226 ELLKKFALDFSTAL

-247 AQNAG
+247 AQNTG

-404 LGALKA
+404 FGALKA

-421 KIVSRLPGILTR
+421 EIVSRLPGILTR

-447 SSLLKVKDQAIAV
+447 SSLLKVKDKAIAV
-460 PEVLAAITRQ
+460 PEVLEAVTRQ

-481 EVAEIKGKIRKKEL
+481 EVAEIKGKIRSKEL
-495 EIRDCRKEISSKVA
+495 EIRACREEIASKVA
-509 LHWIKKPTLRKLSG
+509 SHWIKKPTLRKLSG

-600 ARARGKNEIYKQY
+600 ARARGKNEIYRQY
-613 FSDLEDIEKV
+613 YSDLEDIEKV
-623 SEEMMQEDEAE
+623 SKEMMQEDEAE
-634 IEKLAEEIFSGK
+634 IEKLAEEIFAGK

-732 EVLLEK
+732 EALLEK

>member
-42 GGRGGFPHTELARG
+42 GGRGGFPHTELDRG

-80 DLKKFIQ
+80 HLKKFIQ

-117 IAAIALYLLR
+117 IAVIALYLLR

-143 AKARAQIKEM
+143 AKARAQEET
-153 GAKKEGEKAPPPPA
+153 GAKKESEKAPTPPV
-167 NAESEDKNA
+167 NA
-176 ESKTQIEAN
+176 ESKE
-185 KAKSETENAVEKA
+185 KNAVEKA
-198 ENAPVKAENTVEN
+198 ESASENTESAVEK
-211 AESAPAKA
+211 AESAPAKTEKA
-219 ESALSKE
+219 MSKE

-273 MREREESVDLIC
+273 MRERKESVDLIC

-404 LGALKA
+404 FGALKA

-421 KIVSRLPGILTR
+421 EIVSRLPGILTR

-447 SSLLKVKDQAIAV
+447 SSLLKVKDKAIAV
-460 PEVLAAITRQ
+460 PEVLEAVTRQ

-481 EVAEIKGKIRKKEL
+481 EVAEIKGKIRSKEL
-495 EIRDCRKEISSKVA
+495 EIRACREEIASQVA
-509 LHWIKKPTLRKLSG
+509 SHWIKKPTLRKLSG

-529 KKGLYKKVEGIDEL
+529 KKGLYKKVESIDEL

-600 ARARGKNEIYKQY
+600 ARARGKNEVYKQY

-623 SEEMMQEDEAE
+623 SKEMMQEDEAE

-684 EKPYAERFW
+684 EKPYTERFW